1 MKIGVF
7 GGTFD
12 PPHIGHQILAA
23 EALGQLKLD
32 YILWVLTPSPPHK
45 RTEIIS
51 PLAHRLRMVE
61 LAIEGNPKFIISRVD
76 IDRPP
81 PHYAADTMALLRE
94 QATGDKLYYLMGL
107 DSLKDLLT
115 WHRPADFVE
124 LCDGIAV
131 MLRHGESLETIIKD
145 KQISGLKDKQY
156 LLNTPIIEIS
166 GTNIRVRVKNG
177 EHYRYLVPDM
187 VYKYILENKIYII

>member
-32 YILWVLTPSPPHK
+32 YVLWVLTPSAPHK
-45 RTEIIS
+45 RPEIIS

-61 LAIEGNPKFIISRVD
+61 LAIEGNPKFIMSRVD

-81 PHYAADTMALLRE
+81 PYYAVETMALLKE
-94 QATGDKLYYLMGL
+94 QAPSDKFFFLMGL
-107 DSLKDLLT
+107 DSVNDLPT

-131 MLRHGESLETIIKD
+131 MLRHGERFQSINID
-145 KQISGLKDKQY
+145 KQISGLNDKQY
-156 LLNTPIIEIS
+156 LLKTPIIEIS
-166 GTNIRVRVKNG
+166 GTDIRARVKSG
-177 EHYRYLVPDM
+177 KHYRYLVPDK
-187 VYKYILENKIYII
+187 VYEYILENKIYII

>member
-45 RTEIIS
+45 KPEIIS
-51 PLAHRLRMVE
+51 LLAHRLNMVE
-61 LAIEGNPKFIISRVD
+61 LAIEGNPKFILSRVD

-81 PHYAADTMALLRE
+81 PHYAVDTMAILKD
-94 QATGDKLYYLMGL
+94 QTPGDKLYYLMGL
-107 DSLKDLLT
+107 DSLNDLLI
-115 WHRPADFVE
+115 WHRPTDFVE
-124 LCDGIAV
+124 FCDGLVV
-131 MLRHGESLETIIKD
+131 MLRHGEHFESINID
-145 KQISGLKDKQY
+145 KQISGLKVKQY
-156 LLNTPIIEIS
+156 LLKSPIIEIS
-166 GTNIRVRVKNG
+166 GTDIRARVKNG
-177 EHYRYLVPDM
+177 KHYRYFLPEK
-187 VYKYILENKIYII
+187 VYEYILENKIYIF

>member
-45 RTEIIS
+45 RPEIIS

-61 LAIEGNPKFIISRVD
+61 LAIEGNPKFIMSRVD

-81 PHYAADTMALLRE
+81 PHYAVETMALLKE
-94 QATGDKLYYLMGL
+94 QAPSDRLYYLMGL
-107 DSLKDLLT
+107 DSVNDLPT

-131 MLRHGESLETIIKD
+131 MLRHGESLKSIKND
-145 KQISGLKDKQY
+145 KQVSGLNDKQY

-166 GTNIRVRVKNG
+166 GTDIRARVKNG
-177 EHYRYLVPDM
+177 KHYRYLVPDK
-187 VYKYILENKIYII
+187 VYEYILENRIYII